1 MKLVK
6 KTIIDHPTETYNLH
20 IENDHNYIANN
31 VVVSNCHMA
40 KADVLKKLLT
50 QNLCN
55 TPIRWGLTGTV
66 PKEEINFQNIK
77 VSLGEITSKEY
88 INTVYKKYN
97 LKSNENINI
106 NINTIKPHKN
116 TQNHTYVSQK

>member
-77 VSLGEITSKEY
+77 VSLGE
-88 INTVYKKYN
+88 VVGR
-97 LKSNENINI
+97 
-106 NINTIKPHKN
+106 
-116 TQNHTYVSQK
+116 VSAHDLQQK